1 MEQKPKITEK
11 NGRDKNGKFLTGNN
25 GKPKGAVNK
34 TTKDIKE
41 FITAFLNDKAFEI
54 PQIWDS
60 LEYKDKATLYLH
72 LLKIVMPKPLN
83 EAGEINNKNSVFGI
97 MNIDPLSTEE
107 IKRISQILE
116 DEV

>member
-11 NGRDKNGKFLTGNN
+11 NGRDKNGKFLTGNS

-41 FITAFLNDKAFEI
+41 FITTFLNDKAFEI

-60 LEYKDKATLYLH
+60 MEDKDKATLYLH
-72 LLKIVMPKPLN
+72 LLKIVMPKPLD
-83 EAGEINNKNSVFGI
+83 EEKFEMLSSKVGI
-97 MNIDPLSTEE
+97 MNIDPLSSDEVM
-107 IKRISQILE
+107 RISEIL
-116 DEV
+116 DKLQ

>member
-41 FITAFLNDKAFEI
+41 FIVSFLNDKAFEI

-60 LEYKDKATLYLH
+60 MEDKDKATLYLH
-72 LLKIVMPKPLN
+72 LLKIVMPKPLD
-83 EAGEINNKNSVFGI
+83 E
-97 MNIDPLSTEE
+97 STEYLLNINQSLEKDELMNE
-107 IKRISQILE
+107 ILKKLQ
-116 DEV
+116 

>member
-60 LEYKDKATLYLH
+60 LEDKDKATLYLH
-72 LLKIVMPKPLN
+72 LLKIVMPKPLD
-83 EAGEINNKNSVFGI
+83 E
-97 MNIDPLSTEE
+97 STEYLLNINQSLEKDVLLNE
-107 IKRISQILE
+107 ILKKLQ
-116 DEV
+116 

>member
-11 NGRDKNGKFLTGNN
+11 NGRDKNGKFLAGNS

-41 FITAFLNDKAFEI
+41 FIVSFLNDKAFEI

-60 LEYKDKATLYLH
+60 LEDKDKATLYLH
-72 LLKIVMPKPLN
+72 LLKIVMPKPLD
-83 EAGEINNKNSVFGI
+83 E
-97 MNIDPLSTEE
+97 STEYLLNINHSLEKDVLLNE
-107 IKRISQILE
+107 ILKKLQ
-116 DEV
+116 

>member
-11 NGRDKNGKFLTGNN
+11 NGRDKNGKFLTGNS

-72 LLKIVMPKPLN
+72 LLKIVMPKPLD
-83 EAGEINNKNSVFGI
+83 E
-97 MNIDPLSTEE
+97 STEYLLSINHSLEKDELMNE
-107 IKRISQILE
+107 ILKKLQ
-116 DEV
+116 

>member
-1 MEQKPKITEK
+1 MSLKPKITDK

-41 FITAFLNDKAFEI
+41 FIVSFLNDKAFEI

-60 LEYKDKATLYLH
+60 LEDKDKATLYLH
-72 LLKIVMPKPLN
+72 LLKIVMPKPLD
-83 EAGEINNKNSVFGI
+83 E
-97 MNIDPLSTEE
+97 STEHTLNINQSLDKHELLNE
-107 IKRISQILE
+107 ILKKLR
-116 DEV
+116 